1 MTFDHVE
8 NEGHVLNI
16 DTYLKNLEHRRAR
29 RRADVLEIFLLDKKC
44 TSSATGGILAFV
56 RAWPFLKAK
65 HRKSLKGIIS
75 KK

>member
-16 DTYLKNLEHRRAR
+16 DTYLKNLER